1 MRLLAVLDTN
11 VLVSALLE
19 PRGLPARLLD
29 QAVDGAFLLALSD
42 YILGELD
49 DVLGRL
55 GEVEPATRRD
65 ARRLL
70 DRVSRRVRPL
80 SGSWS
85 PRDAKDNPVV
95 GTAVAAMADYLVT
108 GDRPLLDL
116 GPVSGVEIVSVRKF
130 HRILARRAGGKTLNR
145 HSR

>member
-29 QAVDGAFLLALSD
+29 QGVDGIFLLVVSD
-42 YILGELD
+42 YILEELD

-55 GEVEPATRRD
+55 PEVEPATRRD
-65 ARRLL
+65 TRRLL
-70 DRVSRRVRPL
+70 GQVGRRVRPL

-85 PRDAKDNPVV
+85 PQDAKDNPVV
-95 GTAVAAMADYLVT
+95 GTAVAAMADHLVT

-116 GPVSGVEIVSVRKF
+116 GAVSGIEIVSVRKF
-130 HRILARRAGGKTLNR
+130 HRILARRARRG
-145 HSR
+145 